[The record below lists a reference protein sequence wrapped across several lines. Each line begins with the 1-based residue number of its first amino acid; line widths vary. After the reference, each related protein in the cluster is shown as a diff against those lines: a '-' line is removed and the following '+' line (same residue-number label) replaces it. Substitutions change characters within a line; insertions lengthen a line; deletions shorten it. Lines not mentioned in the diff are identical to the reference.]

1 MQLRTFLLAAG
12 LAALAVAPALAADAS
27 SFTLQCQAKGGPAAT
42 CICMASELEKTPDG
56 SVVLDSYGIAD
67 MPEADRN
74 AAKAAMMQNYK
85 LTPEDMSRIGNEI
98 PTLLETAR
106 KACDTE

>member
-1 MQLRTFLLAAG
+1 MIFRSMMLALAAS
-12 LAALAVAPALAADAS
+12 LATAPALAADAS
-27 SFTLQCQAKGGPAAT
+27 AFTLQCQAKGGPAAT
-42 CICMASELEKTPDG
+42 CICMASELEKTTDG

-74 AAKAAMMQNYK
+74 AAKTAMMERYK
-85 LTPEDMSRIGNEI
+85 LTPEDMGRIGNEI